1 MNPSSARRL
10 AILLGMAASLLAL
23 VGCATPEQLEQRN
36 AAKRAAWTAQTVDAL
51 IAQGDASSLMAAAL
65 LFRDPRQLSLVG
77 PEPLTLAERA
87 QERAPTDPAA
97 AWLRYA
103 LCAGTV
109 TCDAVSSGAR
119 LRMLDPDNGMGW
131 WPDLQLSVTNRD
143 VAASDQILDHLAN
156 AQSFRVYFNPT
167 AVQVTDALGRVSG
180 PAARALHLHGQSMA
194 LMTAMGGFAA
204 QGIPP
209 LQVLSNACRDATHA
223 AARRATCMKIFST
236 LMNTAD
242 STLLQSFGASLS
254 LRLAPRGSTEF
265 LAAERWHRTQDW
277 RNAQFGIL
285 FNSWRIAAALKVQLT
300 AMRQFAREED
310 SVLAVLRHYRRPFDP
325 PADWVGP
332 RHWH

>member
-1 MNPSSARRL
+1 MTPSSARRL
-10 AILLGMAASLLAL
+10 AIVLGIAGVAATL
-23 VGCATPEQLEQRN
+23 VGCAATKAQRAHQLQNQAR
-36 AAKRAAWTAQTVDAL
+36 WTAEAVETL
-51 IAQGDASSLMAAAL
+51 ITQGDASSLMAAAL
-65 LFRDPRQLSLVG
+65 LFRDPRQRPLVG
-77 PEPLTLAERA
+77 REPLALAARA
-87 QERAPTDPAA
+87 QDRTPTDPAA
-97 AWLRYA
+97 VWLRYA
-103 LCAGTV
+103 LCAGTAS
-109 TCDAVSSGAR
+109 CDAVSSGAR
-119 LRMLDPDNGMGW
+119 LRSLDPDNGMGW
-131 WPDLQLSVTNRD
+131 WPQLQSSVTNHD
-143 VAASDQILDHLAN
+143 TVASDQILDHLAN

-167 AVQVTDALGRVSG
+167 AVQVTDALGRVRG
-180 PAARALHLHGQSMA
+180 PAARALHLYGQSMA